1 VNTAALR
8 LAVQALA
15 LLATG
20 VWLGGILVLGAIVAP
35 TVFREVPA
43 PSSADAMTLVFTRF
57 DKLAMTCAAIVA
69 VCEVVRFR
77 MDRADG
83 ALEKKVDTIDLVRL
97 VIIAV
102 AGALAVIQGAWL
114 SPGIVTLHQ
123 NGAIRG
129 LGPLG
134 EKLEI
139 IHTWSERCGK
149 AECLLL
155 IVLVVLLVR
164 ATRTNHPENPVRS

>member
-1 VNTAALR
+1 VNTAAIR

-43 PSSADAMTLVFTRF
+43 PASADAMTLVFTTF

-69 VCEVVRFR
+69 VAEVVRFR
-77 MDRADG
+77 IDRP
-83 ALEKKVDTIDLVRL
+83 EKIDRVDVARL
-97 VIIAV
+97 AIIAL
-102 AGALAVIQGAWL
+102 AGALAVVQGTWL
-114 SPGIVTLHQ
+114 SPAIVSLHQ

-134 EKLEI
+134 ESLDR
-139 IHTWSERCGK
+139 IHAWSERCGK

-155 IVLVVLLVR
+155 IVLIVLLVR
-164 ATRTNHPENPVRS
+164 VNRPENPARA

>member
-1 VNTAALR
+1 MKTMTQKDV
-8 LAVQALA
+8 VQLVSGARA

-43 PSSADAMTLVFTRF
+43 PTSADAMTLVFTTF

-69 VCEVVRFR
+69 VAEVVRYR
-77 MDRADG
+77 LSRHPITR
-83 ALEKKVDTIDLVRL
+83 VDVARL
-97 VIIAV
+97 AVIAI

-114 SPGIVTLHQ
+114 SPTIVALHRD
-123 NGAIRG
+123 GAIRG

-134 EKLEI
+134 ERLDA
-139 IHTWSERCGK
+139 IHAWSERCGK
-149 AECLLL
+149 TESLLL
-155 IVLVVLLVR
+155 IALVVLLVNALR
-164 ATRTNHPENPVRS
+164 HEPS